1 MTGDADRLSAATGSG
16 AGGANAPA
24 GTSAT
29 GGGAGVANAPAGTSA
44 TGSGAGVAN
53 APAGTSATGSAAASA
68 SLTAPASASPAA
80 APAAAIPQP
89 TKEDGDHLRVVPP
102 RRLSPAQRRRRTRAL
117 LLAGAGLAVM
127 VAFGLVYLHVVLAQ
141 RQFALDRLT
150 QKVQTDR
157 STYER
162 LRVQA
167 AQLGSPA
174 NIISRAEGQLG
185 MRQPASVTYLT
196 PTVTIGGSAASASSE
211 SLGAG
216 AAQAPAGVDDWPQ
229 IKAQLAGSP

>member
-1 MTGDADRLSAATGSG
+1 
-16 AGGANAPA
+16 
-24 GTSAT
+24 
-29 GGGAGVANAPAGTSA
+29 
-44 TGSGAGVAN
+44 
-53 APAGTSATGSAAASA
+53 
-68 SLTAPASASPAA
+68 
-80 APAAAIPQP
+80 
-89 TKEDGDHLRVVPP
+89 
-102 RRLSPAQRRRRTRAL
+102 
-117 LLAGAGLAVM
+117 

-162 LRVQA
+162 LRVQVA
-167 AQLGSPA
+167 GLGSPA

-196 PTVTIGGSAASASSE
+196 PTVTIAGSAANTSLAGPAS
-211 SLGAG
+211 GPV
-216 AAQAPAGVDDWPQ
+216 QPPAGDADWPQ

>member
-1 MTGDADRLSAATGSG
+1 
-16 AGGANAPA
+16 
-24 GTSAT
+24 
-29 GGGAGVANAPAGTSA
+29 
-44 TGSGAGVAN
+44 
-53 APAGTSATGSAAASA
+53 
-68 SLTAPASASPAA
+68 
-80 APAAAIPQP
+80 
-89 TKEDGDHLRVVPP
+89 
-102 RRLSPAQRRRRTRAL
+102 
-117 LLAGAGLAVM
+117 M

-185 MRQPASVTYLT
+185 MRPPASVTYLT
-196 PTVTIGGSAASASSE
+196 PTVTIGGSAASAAPASPAAS
-211 SLGAG
+211 G
-216 AAQAPAGVDDWPQ
+216 AQAPAGVDDWPQ